1 MSKVDNYR
9 KQITADMDQLQACME
24 AQMHLN
30 NPATVLKQL
39 DSIKLR
45 WNFVSEED
53 QDYVHGCEH
62 ALEEGIEWNANH

>member
-1 MSKVDNYR
+1 
-9 KQITADMDQLQACME
+9 ME
-24 AQMHLN
+24 AQVHLN

-45 WNFVSEED
+45 WHFVSEED
-53 QDYVHGCEH
+53 QDYVHGCEY